1 MDGGTGRPSPYVCT
15 HEHGQVTS
23 SPFTPPPVVAAV
35 VAANV
40 FSLYL
45 SISLSLLSPPLPFPL
60 PLPPSSLRP
69 YPPTIRSGCTISY
82 AHTVAP

>member
-45 SISLSLLSPPLPFPL
+45 SISLSSFSPSPFPS
-60 PLPPSSLRP
+60 PSSSFLPPTL
-69 YPPTIRSGCTISY
+69 PTYHS
-82 AHTVAP
+82 